1 MFHFVVKHS
10 NIWLNLIKGSE
21 NNLDAKI
28 FYKNLGQN
36 LKHLRKSSGY
46 TQEQYG
52 SFFNLTK
59 SAIVN
64 YENGIRKIPIDLL
77 HQISMFHNVTIDSLI
92 CKKQTIKEVIN
103 GEIGEMY
110 LDQYEEDFLI
120 DFLKIIKGMKEG
132 K

>member
-1 MFHFVVKHS
+1 MQKFF
-10 NIWLNLIKGSE
+10 I
-21 NNLDAKI
+21 
-28 FYKNLGQN
+28 KNLGQN

-77 HQISMFHNVTIDSLI
+77 YQISMFHNVTIDSLI